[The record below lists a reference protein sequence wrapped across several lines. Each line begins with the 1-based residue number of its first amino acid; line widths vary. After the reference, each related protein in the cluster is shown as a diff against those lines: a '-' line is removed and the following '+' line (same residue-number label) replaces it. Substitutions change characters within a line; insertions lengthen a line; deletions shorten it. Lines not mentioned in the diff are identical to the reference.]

1 VDQHATGESPARASR
16 TIHQSSHATPTST
29 VLRDHRRPC
38 DWPRRRRANS
48 RRRHLPISPRSPIL
62 TDRVARR
69 VVGEAL
75 GGSLGSLA
83 GIAVVGLS
91 AGCGHENLEC
101 VILRVGAGG
110 AVGAVGATVGTELAA
125 RYTGSKRS
133 VLGAAL
139 GAVVGTGVGLG
150 IHALLN
156 QNSDRNLGD
165 PIVVPI
171 FVIAQGAF
179 AAIGSRVLGGA
190 R

>member
-1 VDQHATGESPARASR
+1 MLLRRQLSYAITAALAIGHVAVAQTPAGVTYRSVHVPQYSR
-16 TIHQSSHATPTST
+16 TESRAASSAVQPNGGGAFL
-29 VLRDHRRPC
+29 V
-38 DWPRRRRANS
+38 
-48 RRRHLPISPRSPIL
+48 
-62 TDRVARR
+62 
-69 VVGEAL
+69 EAL